1 MREITWL
8 IDAATGALTVEGLSG
23 WEAANLAGDLLPTPL
38 TVNCARP
45 VNAAPLAITR
55 AREETPPEKAEPQ
68 LRVYRLYHGSLVD
81 GPGRRS
87 VVQTVGCAKKCPGC
101 YVPETH
107 DPNGGAA
114 LLISEVVAQV
124 LDPIGEPRDGVTVL
138 GGEPFLQ
145 PEGLAAL
152 LRELKTRG
160 QHITVYSGY
169 TLEELRARPE
179 AAVHDALRH
188 TDLLIDGPFVAALA
202 HGAGEWRGS
211 TNQRFIE
218 HPAEAKL

>member
-8 IDAATGALTVEGLSG
+8 IDEATGALTVEGLNG
-23 WEAANLAGDLLPTPL
+23 AEAAQLAGDLLPPPVL
-38 TVNCARP
+38 VNCARP
-45 VNAAPLAITR
+45 VNIAPLALTR
-55 AREETPPEKAEPQ
+55 ARPATPLAHSELR
-68 LRVYRLYHGSLVD
+68 LRVYRLYHGSLTD

-87 VVQTVGCAKKCPGC
+87 VAQLAGCDKFCAGC
-101 YVPETH
+101 YVAETH
-107 DPNGGAA
+107 NINGGIA
-114 LLISEVVAQV
+114 LTIKEVVAQV
-124 LDPIGEPRDGVTVL
+124 LHRRGEPRDGVTVL

-145 PEGLAAL
+145 PAGSAAL
-152 LRELKTRG
+152 LRALKKRG
-160 QHITVYSGY
+160 QHLTVYSGY

-179 AAVHDALRH
+179 AAVHEALSH

-218 HPAEAKL
+218 HPAEVQL

>member
-8 IDAATGALTVEGLSG
+8 IDQATGALTVEGLNSV
-23 WEAANLAGDLLPTPL
+23 EAAQLAGDLLPPPMVL
-38 TVNCARP
+38 NCARP
-45 VNAAPLAITR
+45 VNIAPLALTGPV
-55 AREETPPEKAEPQ
+55 PPPAHSELS

-87 VVQTVGCAKKCPGC
+87 VAQVVHCTQKCPGC

-107 DPNGGAA
+107 DPQGGVT
-114 LLISEVVAQV
+114 LGVREVVAQL
-124 LDPIGEPRDGVTVL
+124 LDPIGTPRDGVTVL

-145 PEGLAAL
+145 PAGLAAL
-152 LRELKTRG
+152 LQALKRRG
-160 QHITVYSGY
+160 QHVTVYSGY

-179 AAVHDALRH
+179 SAVHEALVH

-202 HGAGEWRGS
+202 YGAGEWRGS
-211 TNQRFIE
+211 TNQRFIV
-218 HPAEAKL
+218 HPAEATL

>member
-8 IDAATGALTVEGLSG
+8 IDGATGALTVEGLSG
-23 WEAANLAGDLLPTPL
+23 WEAARLAGDLLPTPV

-45 VNAAPLAITR
+45 VNVAPLTITR
-55 AREETPPEKAEPQ
+55 AGKALPPEKAELQ

-87 VVQTVGCAKKCPGC
+87 EAQVVGCEKFCPGC

-107 DPNGGAA
+107 NINGGLA
-114 LLISEVVAQV
+114 LPVSEVVAR
-124 LDPIGEPRDGVTVL
+124 LLSGEGGPRDGVTIL

-145 PEGLAAL
+145 PVALAAL
-152 LRELKTRG
+152 LRELNTRG
-160 QHITVYSGY
+160 QHVTVYSGY

-179 AAVHDALRH
+179 AAVRDALRH

-202 HGAGEWRGS
+202 KDAGEWRGS

-218 HPAEAKL
+218 RPAEAKL

>member
-8 IDAATGALTVEGLSG
+8 IDAATGALTVEGLSST
-23 WEAANLAGDLLPTPL
+23 EAAHLAGDLLPVPVA
-38 TVNCARP
+38 VNCARP
-45 VNAAPLAITR
+45 VNVAPLALTH
-55 AREETPPEKAEPQ
+55 AAKGKPAKKGEPE

-87 VVQTVGCAKKCPGC
+87 VVQTVGCSKFCPGC

-107 DPNGGAA
+107 NPNGGLA
-114 LLISEVVAQV
+114 LAVSEVVAQV
-124 LDPIGEPRDGVTVL
+124 LDPLGEPRAGVTIL

-145 PEGLAAL
+145 SEALAAL
-152 LRELKTRG
+152 LRELKAHG

-179 AAVHDALRH
+179 PAVSAALTD

-202 HGAGEWRGS
+202 QGAGEWRGS
-211 TNQRFIE
+211 TNQRFIK
-218 HPAEAKL
+218 HPAEAQL